1 MEELRSAMNEAISA
15 VSETDRRNK
24 TQDEMDSPEHVFLKD
39 IAEHPLSTVTERYK
53 RLGLNARK
61 ENKIK
66 WMLLEKGLIEQE
78 KVRAPNGSV
87 TLLKLTEGGRDVLA
101 FQGISTRPLQKNAS
115 LEHEYYKELAARKY
129 MEQGYEVLKEVP
141 IGDGKAVDL
150 VVTKDGKRI
159 AIEVETGKS
168 NTRENLS
175 KIGHAN
181 FDRIVLVAT
190 SPAASEACRRA
201 VAGAA
206 GRPPVQLLSWLDVS

>member
-78 KVRAPNGSV
+78 KVRVPNGSV

-101 FQGISTRPLQKNAS
+101 FQGISTRPLQKNVS
-115 LEHEYYKELAARKY
+115 PENQYYKELAARKY

-168 NTRENLS
+168 NVDSNLE
-175 KIGHAN
+175 K
-181 FDRIVLVAT
+181 
-190 SPAASEACRRA
+190 RRA
-201 VAGAA
+201 AGFN
-206 GRPPVQLLSWLDVS
+206 